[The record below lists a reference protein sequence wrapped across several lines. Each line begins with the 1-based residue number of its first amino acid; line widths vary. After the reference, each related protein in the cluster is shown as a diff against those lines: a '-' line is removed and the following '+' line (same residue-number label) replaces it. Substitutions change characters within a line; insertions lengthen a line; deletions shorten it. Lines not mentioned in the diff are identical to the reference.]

1 MFLILLISDE
11 KIKNNN
17 RYVIMFAKCLL
28 CFEQFMEY
36 LSYVT
41 HLPMVEPKTGVR
53 IEPKLN
59 WARSQE
65 ATTGDQVLKT

>member
-17 RYVIMFAKCLL
+17 RYVIICLL

-65 ATTGDQVLKT
+65 TTTGDQVLKT